1 MIKAYGKWEISGQ
14 DWIRT
19 NNVKVLNTNSALPL
33 SYLPICLV
41 RAPGI
46 EPEPLAPRRRF
57 TNKLMDVS

>member
-1 MIKAYGKWEISGQ
+1 MIEIYGKWEISGQ

-19 NNVKVLNTNSALPL
+19 NNVKVLNTNSVLPL
-33 SYLPICLV
+33 NYLHICLV

-46 EPEPLAPRRRF
+46 EQEPLAPRRRF